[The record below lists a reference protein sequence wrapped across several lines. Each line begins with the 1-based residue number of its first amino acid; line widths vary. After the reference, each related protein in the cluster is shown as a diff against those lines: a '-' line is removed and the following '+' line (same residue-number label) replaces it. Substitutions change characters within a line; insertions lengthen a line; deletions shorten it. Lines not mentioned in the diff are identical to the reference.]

1 MTKKIIGAIFGILA
15 MGVGVYPLM
24 YFLADGTYGIQN
36 SKTEALLAD
45 VFWNIGFYAHI
56 LLGGLALFIGWI
68 QFNKKIRITKPQFHR
83 RVGMIYFIAAIISG
97 TAGIYIGYFATGGM
111 VAKIG
116 FIMLGVMWLY
126 TTSTAF
132 ISIKNGNIS
141 KHQKF
146 MIYSYAACFGAVTL
160 RIWLPI
166 LIMLHDGRF
175 IPAYKIVAWLAW
187 VPNIIVA
194 YFITKNRSTKALS

>member
-1 MTKKIIGAIFGILA
+1 
-15 MGVGVYPLM
+15 
-24 YFLADGTYGIQN
+24 
-36 SKTEALLAD
+36 
-45 VFWNIGFYAHI
+45 
-56 LLGGLALFIGWI
+56 
-68 QFNKKIRITKPQFHR
+68 
-83 RVGMIYFIAAIISG
+83 
-97 TAGIYIGYFATGGM
+97 M

-194 YFITKNRSTKALS
+194 YFITKKRTTKALS

>member
-1 MTKKIIGAIFGILA
+1 MIKKIVAAIFGIMA

-24 YFLADGTYGIQN
+24 YFLADGTYGIHN

-45 VFWNIGFYAHI
+45 VIWNLGFYAHI

-68 QFNKKIRITKPQFHR
+68 QFNKKIRTNKPQFHR
-83 RVGMIYFIAAIISG
+83 RIGMIYFIAVMISG
-97 TAGIYIGYFATGGM
+97 TAGVYIGFFATGGI

-116 FIMLGVMWLY
+116 FISLGIFWLY
-126 TTSTAF
+126 TTSSAF
-132 ISIKNGNIS
+132 ISIKQGNIS

-166 LIMLHDGRF
+166 LIVLHDGRF

-187 VPNIIVA
+187 VPNVIVA
-194 YFITKNRSTKALS
+194 YFITKKRPIKVIS